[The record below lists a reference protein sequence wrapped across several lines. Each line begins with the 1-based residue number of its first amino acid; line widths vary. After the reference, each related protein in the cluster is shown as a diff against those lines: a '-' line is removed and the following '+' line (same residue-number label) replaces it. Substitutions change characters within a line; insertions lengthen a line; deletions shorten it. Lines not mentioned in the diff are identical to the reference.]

1 MYRTAP
7 LSAFW
12 TTLCFVD
19 ATALHIHRRAQ
30 DQRELRL
37 TAEKI
42 DRERCE
48 KATTRAAE
56 DARLVG
62 VAGVFSDVLAS
73 EDCGNASLRETL
85 SRYCA
90 SRAAD
95 IVVVGSRGFG
105 SIHRAALHIAGF
117 GSVSEHLM
125 RHGTWATLLV
135 KRAGEVV
142 DVDGK
147 ANSAKSAKS
156 AAKSAATSAAKEEVD
171 TVGVGSADER
181 KMKPTKDDDGGG
193 GGGGARDAK

>member
-1 MYRTAP
+1 
-7 LSAFW
+7 
-12 TTLCFVD
+12 LCFVD
-19 ATALHIHRRAQ
+19 ATALHRRKQ

-37 TAEKI
+37 AAEKI

-73 EDCGNASLRETL
+73 EDSGNASLRETL

-147 ANSAKSAKS
+147 ANSANSAKS
-156 AAKSAATSAAKEEVD
+156 AAAKEEVD

-181 KMKPTKDDDGGG
+181 KMKPTNDDGGG

>member
-1 MYRTAP
+1 M
-7 LSAFW
+7 
-12 TTLCFVD
+12 CFVD
-19 ATALHIHRRAQ
+19 ATALHRRKQ

-73 EDCGNASLRETL
+73 EDSGNASLRETL

-147 ANSAKSAKS
+147 ANSANSAKS
-156 AAKSAATSAAKEEVD
+156 ATSSAAKEEVD

-181 KMKPTKDDDGGG
+181 KMKPTNDDYDG